1 MGKGN
6 FLINNLAEQNNEPA
20 LKNLL
25 DQIHKDGQYKKED
38 VLEAISHAGTLAIK
52 LCLLNH
58 LITTGHFDSPELLNF
73 EAITTEEKTQLSRQ
87 LFRFA
92 LQNKNF
98 TVAELLLTFDKK
110 VLAQIN
116 DNKSLLQEFFH
127 ADARYNDVL
136 LFLIAH
142 GVTISN
148 AFITLVAGQ
157 RQNPP
162 LALLKAITE
171 HQPNLQASLLPH
183 LFRHALLDDDL
194 TQAAHFLETVSNKDQ
209 RRDLLNQVNAQGIPL
224 LHECFNANQNN
235 CVQFLIEQNC
245 DINKKD
251 SRGNTLVILV
261 TRRNESLWPLLNT
274 ISEYDGDWSSVL
286 AHHPHYLFTVLN
298 VADDYPNILAS
309 TLKSS
314 TDLLI
319 KNSQNYT
326 IITNAIAQRNY
337 KALEIILSHIR
348 ELIVQK
354 QEVANYPTSF
364 PAQQMQQCSFVLE
377 HCINAY
383 KDAGDNNE
391 VKKVYKDTGLNLL
404 FDDPEEIYT
413 SALGLDPVENVS
425 EILFYEGLLDFLSTY
440 TGKKMRP
447 LPDRAVPFLS
457 TILSRQFNSEK
468 FPSAYREAIYA
479 TADFKTLPISKA
491 YQASSQ
497 DNYYIKDRNRRLI
510 IEQQEEERR
519 LEDLRRRQIE
529 AQIRADNQA
538 RVQAENMRQ
547 ALKDQEDELPL
558 LFAELL
564 EILTDVVTITNKRD
578 DRKKWLNFIDT
589 LASFIAFTTTVVY
602 SILCLVN
609 VDDEVKDGYP
619 NAKNVGIS
627 LAVYYAE
634 FIFNGIFNGFFATS
648 KDDWND
654 RELKFYHLPITLQ
667 QKITDIITKLTPMG
681 LAVELDPNC
690 NVKLLIELIFDKL
703 KASEKRLINIQ
714 QQLPDQNLAIQ
725 NVTRPELK
733 DIQWSAHKNIK
744 NTACCYLIAVVM
756 QGVSSGLA
764 AWFLSNINGKATG
777 YAYLGT
783 LLSFPGYMI
792 GVSVE
797 KSSRYLTVKAKNAIT
812 PALNHYLA
820 QNHAGA
826 NIEMLSL
833 TAAHDDIDRMEHG
846 GPSDFGMHV

>member
-38 VLEAISHAGTLAIK
+38 VLEAISYASTLAIK
-52 LCLLNH
+52 LCLLSH
-58 LITTGHFDSPELLNF
+58 LITTSHFNNPELLNL
-73 EAITTEEKTQLSRQ
+73 EAISAEEKTQLSKQ

-110 VLAQIN
+110 VLDQAN

-127 ADARYNDVL
+127 ANAHHNDVL

-142 GVTISN
+142 DITIN
-148 AFITLVAGQ
+148 DAFIALVAGQ

-162 LALLKAITE
+162 LALLKTIAE
-171 HQPNLQASLLPH
+171 HQPNLQAGLLPH

-245 DINKKD
+245 DINQKD

-261 TRRNESLWPLLNT
+261 TRRNKPLWPLLNT
-274 ISEYDGDWSSVL
+274 ISEYGGDWAPIL
-286 AHHPHYLFTVLN
+286 AYHPHYLFTVLN

-309 TLKSS
+309 ILESS

-326 IITNAIAQRNY
+326 IITQAIAQRSY

-348 ELIVQK
+348 ELVVQK
-354 QEVANYPTSF
+354 QKVVDCSTSF
-364 PAQQMQQCSFVLE
+364 PTQQMQQCAFFLE

-391 VKKVYKDTGLNLL
+391 VKKIYEDTGLNFLL
-404 FDDPEEIYT
+404 NDPEEIYM
-413 SALGLDPVENVS
+413 SALGLNPIKNES
-425 EILFYEGLLDFLSTY
+425 EILFYEGLLDFLSAY

-447 LPDRAVPFLS
+447 LPDRAVPSLS
-457 TILSRQFNSEK
+457 TILLHQFNSEN
-468 FPSAYREAIYA
+468 FPSAYKEAIYA
-479 TADFKTLPISKA
+479 TSNFKALPISKA
-491 YQASSQ
+491 YQAFSQ
-497 DNYYIKDRNRRLI
+497 DNDYIRDRNQRLI
-510 IEQQEEERR
+510 IAQREEERR

-529 AQIRADNQA
+529 DQIRADNQA
-538 RVQAENMRQ
+538 RVQAEKMRQ
-547 ALKDQEDELPL
+547 ALKDHEDELPL

-564 EILTDVVTITNKRD
+564 GILTDVVTITNKRD
-578 DRKKWLNFIDT
+578 GRKEWLDFIDT

-681 LAVELDPNC
+681 LAVELDQNC

-714 QQLPDQNLAIQ
+714 QQLPDQNLTIQ
-725 NVTRPELK
+725 RVENPELK
-733 DIQWSAHKNIK
+733 DIQWNAHKNIES
-744 NTACCYLIAVVM
+744 TFGCYLVAVVM
-756 QGVSSGLA
+756 QGICSGLA
-764 AWFLSNINGKATG
+764 AWLLSSINGKAMG
-777 YAYLGT
+777 YTYLGT

-792 GVSVE
+792 GVSLE
-797 KSSRYLTVKAKNAIT
+797 ESSRYLSVKAKNAIT
-812 PALNHYLA
+812 PALNHYLTH
-820 QNHAGA
+820 NHTEESIAMSA
-826 NIEMLSL
+826 LI
-833 TAAHDDIDRMEHG
+833 TAHDDIDRMEDGAPHNSG
-846 GPSDFGMHV
+846 ITL